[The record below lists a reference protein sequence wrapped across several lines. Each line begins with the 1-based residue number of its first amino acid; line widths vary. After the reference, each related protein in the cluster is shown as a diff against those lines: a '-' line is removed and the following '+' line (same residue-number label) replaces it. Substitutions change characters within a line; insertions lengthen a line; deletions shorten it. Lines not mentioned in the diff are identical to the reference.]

1 MYYIEFQKGSAPILA
16 VARSL
21 EELSTMPEHW
31 KVWSHV
37 NEGPEDLNER
47 LNLFVIPPGK
57 STR

>member
-1 MYYIEFQKGSAPILA
+1 MYYIELQKGSAPILA

-21 EELSTMPEHW
+21 EELSTM
-31 KVWSHV
+31 KVWSYV

-47 LNLFVIPPGK
+47 LNPFVISPGA